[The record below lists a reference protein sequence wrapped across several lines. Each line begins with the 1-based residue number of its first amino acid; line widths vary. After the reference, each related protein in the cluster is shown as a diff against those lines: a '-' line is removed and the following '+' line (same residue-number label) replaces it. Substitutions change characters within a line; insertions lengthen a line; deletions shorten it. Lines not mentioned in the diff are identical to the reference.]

1 MDAPVPCGPS
11 GGKNAG
17 ILAFFSMMNYT
28 YEMKRIKGNRAEE
41 LGRAFTDETLMDE
54 LTSRLRQL
62 KTFSEIGKALT
73 SSLDL
78 KEIIAAVMEQIR
90 GLLKPT
96 NWSLLLLDEEKEEL
110 RFEIAVGEGADRI
123 KDLKLKLGEGIAGW
137 VAKEGRPLLIAD
149 VSKDPRFSKKADEL
163 SRFETK
169 SIVCVPLRARGKSIG
184 VIELLNA
191 VENESFGEEDLLLLT
206 TLADYAAIAI
216 ENALLFDRVQ
226 LLTITDDLTHLYNSR
241 YMHRFLDY
249 ELARVSRYESHLSM
263 LFMDL
268 DYFKDVNDRYGHI
281 SGSKLLAE
289 VAQVILKNIRN
300 VDVACRYGGDEF
312 VVLMPETP
320 KTRAM
325 NAAKKIKNVIRETVF
340 LKDAGTNCHITIS
353 IGVASFPEDAKN
365 KVDLIH
371 LADKAMYSVKSLSR
385 DGVAMA

>member
-1 MDAPVPCGPS
+1 
-11 GGKNAG
+11 
-17 ILAFFSMMNYT
+17 
-28 YEMKRIKGNRAEE
+28 MKRIKGNRAEE